1 MLRFRVFDPTG
12 ATLLGEIANP
22 VDADFLD
29 EMNAPG
35 IGRITVPIGSD
46 DAALLQRD
54 NLVRVYYEDA
64 ARFAWIIETLNRDLV
79 DSQNTELLQ
88 ASGRG
93 VLSWLEE
100 AIVFPQP
107 GLTELAATERPFS
120 FASADGDWETSAS
133 FTTPVGVTWTSDTG
147 SRAGNPQGWPDR
159 SAQWIWSTSPTTANV
174 ERGTVNWFR
183 CEFSTAAMQQARVW
197 ATADSQFELW
207 LDGTLILSSS
217 KFSTDYQAWQQFTSV
232 NVRIPAGDHTFAALV
247 RAGQPWARSD
257 IPAVN
262 STNTLEV
269 LAHGLLDGQTV
280 KVIARSVPNNLT
292 VGATYYVRDA
302 TTDSFRL
309 AASNGGVA
317 VDITADSTVD
327 IETVESGTAG
337 FLMSAAT
344 LDASAVPTNVIVR
357 TNTTDWEVSAV
368 EPEWRPALILET
380 LVDEAQARGV
390 YRMNALGTSTF
401 SASLDSEG
409 DPWTSATS
417 TNIRVGSTLLDVHNA
432 LIEQDVDFR
441 VDAGTLELG
450 AYDALGED
458 KSATVYLH
466 AGNSFVSLGTSVERK
481 VKTVAVIRT
490 PSGWATS
497 AVSGER
503 RETYLETGGATS
515 SDAARDLAEKILS
528 RSGVTL
534 ESANA
539 VTIVAQPGST
549 PYVDF
554 SIGDVISIPKP
565 DGSAGWERARV
576 LSLSGKY
583 DGTHTDWSCE
593 LGVLNGEAGMRRPP
607 RLWEQQVSSR
617 LRAIAPGLELGAV
630 VTQPVPPESTTPSPS
645 DPREGDIISLNVPST
660 PVLQNATQGLVVGW
674 DGEDSSGGVYP
685 TQAFVLIHVST
696 TSGFTP
702 SATTVKGVLYSQG
715 IFTIGGLP
723 PDTVH
728 YVKLVGGTDRGIRSA
743 ASTQASIT
751 VTSVVD
757 DIPPG
762 SISSSLVSFD
772 ARSLGG
778 IAQFVGP
785 TTPTGGTYVAG
796 DTWVNTTNLTYNVY
810 NGSTWVQQEWGTAA
824 IDAGAITAAQ
834 IAAGAVTADK
844 IEANALT
851 AKLIRTSATGERI
864 TMADAT
870 ATYGAD
876 SLNFYHSSGT
886 AGIFYPNSTFG
897 VVLDGKLW
905 IAQTL
910 FVNQTI
916 TSTGNM
922 TINAKITCDDFDSDT
937 ALVGTSGVN
946 RSFRVNSS
954 GEVFSYGIDG
964 ATTANAANVRVG
976 ANAQLLKETSTE
988 RIKTGIIA
996 LTNAELTGVTPSKIS
1011 EDAASV
1017 DPYDVLQVVPVE
1029 FKSLAPADDNQRLLG
1044 FIAENVAA
1052 VFPWAAEWDED
1063 GLPSSVQD
1071 RPILAA
1077 LLTVVRDQAGIIEE
1091 LRSRIEALEA

>member
-22 VDADFLD
+22 VDGDFLD

-35 IGRITVPIGSD
+35 IGRIAVPIGSD

-54 NLVRVYYEDA
+54 NLVRVYYEDE
-64 ARFAWIIETLNRDLV
+64 ARFAWVIETLDRDIV
-79 DSQNTELLQ
+79 DLQNNELLQ

-93 VLSWLEE
+93 VLSWLED
-100 AIVFPQP
+100 AIVFPQA
-107 GLTELAATERPFS
+107 GLTELASTERPFS
-120 FASADGDWETSAS
+120 FASASGDWETSAS

-174 ERGTVNWFR
+174 RRGTINWFR
-183 CEFSTAAMQQARVW
+183 SEFTTTAMQQARVW

-217 KFSTDYQAWQQFTSV
+217 QFSTDYQAWQQFTSV

-247 RAGQPWARSD
+247 RSGQPWARSD
-257 IPAVN
+257 IPTTAV
-262 STNTLEV
+262 SDTLEA
-269 LAHGLLDGQTV
+269 LQHGLVDGTAVQ
-280 KVIARSVPNNLT
+280 VIALSAPNGLT
-292 VGATYYVRDA
+292 VGTTYYVRDA
-302 TTDSFRL
+302 ATDSFRL
-309 AASNGGVA
+309 ATSPGGSA
-317 VDITADSTVD
+317 VDITADATVD
-327 IETVESGTAG
+327 LETVEFGTAG

-344 LDASAVPTNVIVR
+344 LDASAIPTTVIVR
-357 TNTTDWEVSAV
+357 SNTTDWEVSAV

-380 LVDEAQARGV
+380 LVEEAAARGV
-390 YRMNALGTSTF
+390 YRMGALGTTTF
-401 SASLDSEG
+401 SASLDSDG

-417 TNIRVGSTLLDVHNA
+417 TNVRVGSTLIDVHNA

-441 VDAGTLELG
+441 VDPATLQLG

-458 KSATVYLH
+458 KSANVYLH

-497 AVSGER
+497 AVDGER
-503 RETYLETGGATS
+503 RETYLEAGGATS
-515 SDAARDLAEKILS
+515 ANTARDLAGKVLS

-539 VTIVAQPGST
+539 VTIVARPGST

-565 DGSAGWERARV
+565 DGSDGWERARV
-576 LSLSGKY
+576 LSLAGKY
-583 DGTHTDWSCE
+583 DGTHTNWSCE

-607 RLWEQQVSSR
+607 RLWEQQISSR
-617 LRAIAPGLELGAV
+617 LRAISPGADLGAV
-630 VTQPVPPESTTPSPS
+630 VTQPVPPPSTTPGPS

-674 DGEDSSGGVYP
+674 DGKDSSGGTYP

-702 SATTVKGVLYSQG
+702 SAATVKGVLYAQG
-715 IFTIGGLP
+715 IFTIGGLTP
-723 PDTVH
+723 GVIH

-751 VTSVVD
+751 VTSVVN
-757 DIPPG
+757 DIPAG
-762 SISSSLVSFD
+762 GISSSLVSFD
-772 ARSLGG
+772 ARDLGG
-778 IAQFVGP
+778 IQQFVGP
-785 TTPTGGTYVAG
+785 STPTGGTYFAG

-810 NGSTWVQQEWGTAA
+810 NGSIWVQQQWGTAA
-824 IDAGAITAAQ
+824 ISAGAITAGQ
-834 IAAGAVTADK
+834 IAAGAIIADK

-851 AKLIRTSATGERI
+851 GKTLRTAATGKRIEISATGANNGDI
-864 TMADAT
+864 D
-870 ATYGAD
+870 
-876 SLNFYHSSGT
+876 FY
-886 AGIFYPNSTFG
+886 
-897 VVLDGKLW
+897 
-905 IAQTL
+905 
-910 FVNQTI
+910 
-916 TSTGNM
+916 
-922 TINAKITCDDFDSDT
+922 
-937 ALVGTSGVN
+937 
-946 RSFRVNSS
+946 NSS
-954 GEVFSYGIDG
+954 GVKRGSIAATADYIAVSAPNGMIVDGDLFGNLNTGLNWNGGAGFGTTNGLQFGLRVDNADGSVYSFGIDG

-988 RIKTGIIA
+988 RVKTGIIA
-996 LTNAELTGVTPSKIS
+996 LTNAELVGVTPGKIS
-1011 EDAASV
+1011 EDAASA
-1017 DPYDVLQVVPVE
+1017 DPYDVLAIAPVE
-1029 FKSLAPADDNQRLLG
+1029 FQSLAPADGDQRLLG
-1044 FIAENVAA
+1044 FIAENVSA

-1077 LLTVVRDQAGIIEE
+1077 LLAVVRDQAGIIGE